1 MKTHNASTSKKNV
14 STALK
19 TATVAIRT
27 AGIAAVTA
35 VTETRAA
42 LAVVIRDQVAI
53 LTAAGVSNKVI
64 GKTVKAALAGLAK
77 PNTINASLLR
87 AGVRLRGKRNDCAA
101 LRTADGLIGLSLK
114 DKPVTALNPKK
125 GGDDEGG
132 DDEGGDDEGGGKG
145 HTVATLAALLA
156 SLPAELVDAA
166 VIAAAI
172 SRRTLA

>member
-1 MKTHNASTSKKNV
+1 MKTHNAKSTAKNV

-19 TATVAIRT
+19 TATTAIRT

-42 LAVVIRDQVAI
+42 LAVVIRDQVAL
-53 LTAAGVSNKVI
+53 LTAAGVSNKMI
-64 GKTVKAALAGLAK
+64 GKTVKSALAGLAK

-114 DKPVTALNPKK
+114 DKPVTAINPKAPADK
-125 GGDDEGG
+125 APGDEGDDE
-132 DDEGGDDEGGGKG
+132 GKG

-156 SLPAELVDAA
+156 SLPEALVDAA

-172 SRRTLA
+172 SRRALA

>member
-1 MKTHNASTSKKNV
+1 MKTHNAKSTVKNV
-14 STALK
+14 TVAIK

-64 GKTVKAALAGLAK
+64 GATVKAALAGLAK

-114 DKPVTALNPKK
+114 DKPVTAINPKK
-125 GGDDEGG
+125 GG

>member
-1 MKTHNASTSKKNV
+1 MKTHNAKSTAKNV

-19 TATVAIRT
+19 TATTAIRT

-42 LAVVIRDQVAI
+42 LAVVIRDQVAL
-53 LTAAGVSNKVI
+53 LTAAGVSNKMI
-64 GKTVKAALAGLAK
+64 GKTVKSALAGLAK

-101 LRTADGLIGLSLK
+101 LKAADGLIGLSLK
-114 DKPVTALNPKK
+114 DKPAAAINPKK
-125 GGDDEGG
+125 APADKAPGDEGDDE
-132 DDEGGDDEGGGKG
+132 GKG

>member
-1 MKTHNASTSKKNV
+1 MKTHNAKSSVKNV
-14 STALK
+14 STAIK
-19 TATVAIRT
+19 TATSAIRE
-27 AGIAAVTA
+27 AGIAAVAA
-35 VTETRAA
+35 VTETRAK

-64 GKTVKAALAGLAK
+64 GATVKAALAGLAK

>member
-1 MKTHNASTSKKNV
+1 MKTHNAKSSVKNV
-14 STALK
+14 STAIK
-19 TATVAIRT
+19 TATSAIRE
-27 AGIAAVTA
+27 AGIAAVAA
-35 VTETRAA
+35 VTETRAK

-64 GKTVKAALAGLAK
+64 GATVKAALAGLAK

-172 SRRTLA
+172 SRRTHA